1 MVAAGTDGFG
11 ISYQTDVLAACA
23 SGVPVR
29 SLAALVQHPLNAVMS
44 LKGAGITRPKALEGK
59 KVGVTGV
66 PSDEALLRSILAAD
80 GGSVERVEQVNV
92 GTDLLPALLGKKV
105 DAIIGAYPVHESI
118 VAEQQGQPVDTMKL
132 QDWGVPDYYELVLV
146 TNGAMIEKNPEV
158 VRKFLRAVVKGYQDA
173 GVDQGAALDAL
184 AAASPEVDRAVEG
197 PGIALLAPYWTDG
210 VPRFGH
216 QTVER
221 WQSYAD
227 WMRQRQLLDKDVRAQ
242 DCFTTEFLLK

>member
-1 MVAAGTDGFG
+1 
-11 ISYQTDVLAACA
+11 
-23 SGVPVR
+23 
-29 SLAALVQHPLNAVMS
+29 
-44 LKGAGITRPKALEGK
+44 
-59 KVGVTGV
+59 
-66 PSDEALLRSILAAD
+66 
-80 GGSVERVEQVNV
+80 
-92 GTDLLPALLGKKV
+92 
-105 DAIIGAYPVHESI
+105 
-118 VAEQQGQPVDTMKL
+118 MKL